1 MSHYCYLNFCLKTHP
16 SQIRDQDLFTLLC
29 LETFATSEEKDE
41 CEENCTQPCTHT
53 EFETSLS
60 YAGLHRKAFVHK
72 LNSSANV
79 TKDFPFYEH
88 FLKMSVPEKNDY
100 IE

>member
-1 MSHYCYLNFCLKTHP
+1 MKSSLLSSWFSSLCSIT
-16 SQIRDQDLFTLLC
+16 LFFLH
-29 LETFATSEEKDE
+29 LETFALSEEKDE
-41 CEENCTQPCTHT
+41 CEENCTEPCEHT

-60 YAGLHRKAFVHK
+60 YAGLLRNVFIKK

-79 TKDFPFYEH
+79 TADFPFYEG
-88 FLKMSVPEKNDY
+88 FLNMSGPEKMEY

>member
-1 MSHYCYLNFCLKTHP
+1 MKSSFP
-16 SQIRDQDLFTLLC
+16 SLWFSTLCPITLFFGI
-29 LETFATSEEKDE
+29 LETFAASEEKDE
-41 CEENCTQPCTHT
+41 CEENYTQPCEHT

-60 YAGLHRKAFVHK
+60 YAGLLRNVFIDK

-79 TKDFPFYEH
+79 TKDFSFYER
-88 FLKMSVPEKNDY
+88 FLNMSGPEKVEY

>member
-1 MSHYCYLNFCLKTHP
+1 MVFNFVFYYFIFLY
-16 SQIRDQDLFTLLC
+16 
-29 LETFATSEEKDE
+29 LETFATSEEKHE
-41 CEENCTQPCTHT
+41 CEENCTQPCYNA

-60 YAGLHRKAFVHK
+60 YAGLLRNVFIQK

-79 TKDFPFYEH
+79 TKDFPFYER
-88 FLKMSVPEKNDY
+88 FLNMSGPEKVEY